1 MNLKI
6 FHAARSR
13 SSIGKERPGKLAR
26 KAEMFGTWLVREF
39 ISTTTAFIQVQ
50 RKSNIRA
57 GGGALGIARLVNTQ
71 LLVSR
76 GYELYEVS
84 LELCCHE
91 GKYTVLSNFLFK
103 FLSFIIIKDSYNFH
117 NC

>member
-6 FHAARSR
+6 FRAARSR
-13 SSIGKERPGKLAR
+13 SSIGKERPGKLTR

-39 ISTTTAFIQVQ
+39 VSTTTAFIQV
-50 RKSNIRA
+50 RHKSNIRA

-71 LLVSR
+71 LLVSKD
-76 GYELYEVS
+76 YKLYEVS

-91 GKYTVLSNFLFK
+91 RKYTVLSNFLFK
-103 FLSFIIIKDSYNFH
+103 FLRFIIIKDLYNFY

>member
-39 ISTTTAFIQVQ
+39 VSTTTAFIQVQ

-57 GGGALGIARLVNTQ
+57 GGGALGIAR
-71 LLVSR
+71 LVSR